1 MVVSRRFGVIDAH
14 FIILMLLKKQKRTS
28 CTKVPLTA
36 AEGSR
41 LPVALVLRAPSRPAT
56 LPAGGI
62 HAAFSSVDAA
72 TSLRLLHYFKKNI

>member
-1 MVVSRRFGVIDAH
+1 MRVGFNQSITRAKKAFPVR
-14 FIILMLLKKQKRTS
+14 LKR
-28 CTKVPLTA
+28 LEA